1 MQFSLA
7 ARQRLEA
14 DLDRVRR
21 DHVVVVELADLAHLV
36 SVPDRSPFS
45 LASGPEQ
52 AGVDDLASTLAA
64 ARRLPADLTV
74 RVVLGAGA
82 ATSPTSPT
90 AAEAEAALHRRAG
103 YLATVAW
110 RTGMAQRAMGLSQ
123 LPLGLLIAVASW
135 LAAYGLGYLAAEAEG
150 SAVGLLAVS
159 AMIAITVAWVVSWM
173 VIEATMLDWRLG
185 ARQAAAYDLLARAR
199 LEVVTAQPPPTLDAR

>member
-1 MQFSLA
+1 MRFSLA
-7 ARQRLEA
+7 ARQRLDA

-36 SVPDRSPFS
+36 CAPDRSPFS
-45 LASGPEQ
+45 QSIGPEQ
-52 AGVDDLASTLAA
+52 AAVDDLASTLAA

-74 RVVLGAGA
+74 RVLLPAGA
-82 ATSPTSPT
+82 ATSPTP
-90 AAEAEAALHRRAG
+90 AEAEAALHRRAG

-123 LPLGLLIAVASW
+123 LPLGLLIAVGSW
-135 LAAYGLGYLAAEAEG
+135 VAAYGLGYLAAEAEG

-185 ARQAAAYDLLARAR
+185 ARQAAAYDLLSRAR
-199 LEVVTAQPPPTLDAR
+199 LEVVTAQPPPTVGAR